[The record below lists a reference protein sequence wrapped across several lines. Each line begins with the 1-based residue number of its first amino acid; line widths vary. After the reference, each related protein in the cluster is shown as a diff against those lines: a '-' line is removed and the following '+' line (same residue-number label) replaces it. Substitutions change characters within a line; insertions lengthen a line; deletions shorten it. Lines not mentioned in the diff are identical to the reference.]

1 MSGMPGI
8 LTSETTKKKLLG
20 AEVPEVLFSYFS
32 CILKMEDRVSTGGLF

>member
-20 AEVPEVLFSYFS
+20 AEVPKVLFF
-32 CILKMEDRVSTGGLF
+32 LFFLHFKNGR